1 MLKRKKSSGLD
12 YLSPGLLKDF
22 ADEIAEPLHHII
34 NLSLS
39 SSTVPL
45 IWKETRIIPLFK
57 SCDVPNP
64 SNYRPISV
72 LPVLSKILVRYG
84 RTQFIEYL
92 EGNNLLSTN
101 QFEYRKNQSTELAAT
116 YFIDNIR
123 KHANNDLGR
132 AWYKWHTTNLCTLIS
147 KLKFYGI
154 NDNEMSWF
162 CNYLL
167 HRFLLII
174 MERNLQSIHYLL
186 DYLKGPFWVLCYLL
200 YFSMIYKTV

>member
-1 MLKRKKSSGLD
+1 MLKRKKPSGLD

-57 SCDVPNP
+57 SCDVHNP

-101 QFEYRKNQSTELAAT
+101 QFEHRKNQSTELAAT
-116 YFIDNIR
+116 CFIDNIR

-154 NDNEMSWF
+154 NDNEMS
-162 CNYLL
+162 
-167 HRFLLII
+167 
-174 MERNLQSIHYLL
+174 
-186 DYLKGPFWVLCYLL
+186 
-200 YFSMIYKTV
+200 